1 MNMEEAINEFEKLII
16 LKTIVF
22 DVIDA
27 KEVEIRDLEKIEG
40 YAYDMKIELPEAD
53 LDELYNFQFSKIEE
67 IYIRWRDYVLEK
79 YEEIKEELLE

>member
-40 YAYDMKIELPEAD
+40 YAYDMEIELPEAD
-53 LDELYNFQFSKIEE
+53 LDELYNFQFSRIEE
-67 IYIRWRDYVLEK
+67 IYIRWRDYVLER
-79 YEEIKEELLE
+79 YEEIKEELLK